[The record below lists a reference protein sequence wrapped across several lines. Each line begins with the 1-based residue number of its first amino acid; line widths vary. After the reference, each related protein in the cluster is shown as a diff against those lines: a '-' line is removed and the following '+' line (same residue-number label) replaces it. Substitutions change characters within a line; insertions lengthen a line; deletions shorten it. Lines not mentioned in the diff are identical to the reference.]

1 MKFLPA
7 ALVILAT
14 GVGAARSAPAEGPAR
29 TFRPIDLF
37 ALQYASD
44 PQVRPDG
51 GDIAYVRNAY
61 DIMVDRAQ
69 RTIWLVDPASGAQ
82 TPLGGAGSQSQ
93 PRWSPDGKRLA
104 FVCGAEGEKPQL
116 CVRWMAS
123 GQTARIASLPDAP
136 RSLAWSPDGRFIAF
150 SMFVAD
156 EPMKFGAPIEEP
168 EGAKWADPLQII
180 SAVTY
185 RHDDEGYAK
194 PGFFHVFVVA
204 SDGGAARQLTFGAFD
219 DRGGLSWSADSGFV
233 VFSGNRGPNWERE
246 PRESDVFRVGLADG
260 TLTQLTHRY
269 GPNGQPQVS
278 PDGRLIAYVGFN
290 DRHRGYENVQL
301 YVMDADGANS
311 RSLTES
317 LDRSVAAPRWSADG
331 KSILVSY
338 VDKGVSR
345 IARVG
350 LDGKITQVAQGM
362 NGMEPD
368 RPYTGGEYSLAA
380 NGLVAFT
387 QGAPDE
393 AGDIAI
399 ASGGKTTRL
408 TRLNEALL
416 FGKTLAKVEPMA
428 VTSSVDGLPIDAWL
442 MTPPGFDPA
451 RKYPLILEIHGGPYA
466 SYGPVFGSELQL
478 YAAAGYVVVYANPRG
493 STSYGFS
500 FADQINDN
508 YPSHDYDDLMSVVDA
523 AINKGFVDKD
533 NLFVT
538 GGSGGGLLTAWIVGK
553 TARFK
558 AAVAQK
564 PVINWTSEVLTVDE
578 YIGQAVEWFGKAPWE
593 DYEQYWRRSPLSLVG
608 NVSTPTML
616 MVGTEDRRTP
626 GSEAEQFYQALQMRK
641 VPTLLVRVPG
651 ASHHALAE
659 RPSQEAAET
668 AATLAWFGR
677 YRSSPPA
684 S

>member
-29 TFRPIDLF
+29 TFQPIDLF

-156 EPMKFGAPIEEP
+156 EPMKLGAPIEKP

-233 VFSGNRGPNWERE
+233 VFSGNRGPMSFVSVW
-246 PRESDVFRVGLADG
+246 PM
-260 TLTQLTHRY
+260 
-269 GPNGQPQVS
+269 GP
-278 PDGRLIAYVGFN
+278 
-290 DRHRGYENVQL
+290 
-301 YVMDADGANS
+301 
-311 RSLTES
+311 
-317 LDRSVAAPRWSADG
+317 
-331 KSILVSY
+331 
-338 VDKGVSR
+338 
-345 IARVG
+345 
-350 LDGKITQVAQGM
+350 
-362 NGMEPD
+362 
-368 RPYTGGEYSLAA
+368 
-380 NGLVAFT
+380 
-387 QGAPDE
+387 
-393 AGDIAI
+393 
-399 ASGGKTTRL
+399 
-408 TRLNEALL
+408 
-416 FGKTLAKVEPMA
+416 
-428 VTSSVDGLPIDAWL
+428 
-442 MTPPGFDPA
+442 
-451 RKYPLILEIHGGPYA
+451 
-466 SYGPVFGSELQL
+466 
-478 YAAAGYVVVYANPRG
+478 
-493 STSYGFS
+493 
-500 FADQINDN
+500 
-508 YPSHDYDDLMSVVDA
+508 
-523 AINKGFVDKD
+523 
-533 NLFVT
+533 
-538 GGSGGGLLTAWIVGK
+538 
-553 TARFK
+553 
-558 AAVAQK
+558 
-564 PVINWTSEVLTVDE
+564 
-578 YIGQAVEWFGKAPWE
+578 
-593 DYEQYWRRSPLSLVG
+593 
-608 NVSTPTML
+608 
-616 MVGTEDRRTP
+616 
-626 GSEAEQFYQALQMRK
+626 
-641 VPTLLVRVPG
+641 
-651 ASHHALAE
+651 
-659 RPSQEAAET
+659 
-668 AATLAWFGR
+668 
-677 YRSSPPA
+677 
-684 S
+684 